1 MRLFLFGDIVLSSCK
16 YSLFFSFSMKQLE
29 LSCSSSSLCCQKHE
43 DRQTGNMG
51 RGGAQGSRAYGH
63 CNTTTL
69 PVLSPASQEISLLY
83 CNGKKEVFSAPLEHI
98 TVCGIRQP
106 CLLLLDLAELQGPG
120 TAGWIQHPKN
130 AVGFHILCDTWAF
143 LR

>member
-1 MRLFLFGDIVLSSCK
+1 MRLFLFGGIVLSSCK
-16 YSLFFSFSMKQLE
+16 YRLFFPISMKQLE
-29 LSCSSSSLCCQKHE
+29 PSSSSSSLCCQKHE

-63 CNTTTL
+63 CDATAL
-69 PVLSPASQEISLLY
+69 PVLSPASQETFLFY
-83 CNGKKEVFSAPLEHI
+83 CNGKKEVFSSPLEHV
-98 TVCGIRQP
+98 TVPGTGQP

-120 TAGWIQHPKN
+120 TAGWIQHPTN
-130 AVGFHILCDTWAF
+130 AVGLHILCDTWGF